1 MCFPNL
7 GVCVLGNTPALACAY
22 YVNACRRAPQRRV
35 RGKGLCSCNKSD
47 ATRLLQLLWIRS
59 LPCLS
64 SLQAITCKVRLKH
77 TYTHV
82 HTHVSHKSMCST
94 ILVPRAA
101 RVGPST
107 TPLHTHHFATL
118 FLLSHAVRV
127 CVSRVKCAS
136 TRASAWF
143 EVDARPTAEHQ
154 SGAMWCLPYT
164 RTRSTLAQDPRY
176 ACSLAFW
183 CLRHVLDCV
192 LRGSDRVLSHVQSP
206 GTSSLCTGTQKKAIF
221 RHVLKI
227 ATRGLSQG
235 LFKESHTS

>member
-7 GVCVLGNTPALACAY
+7 GVRVLGNTPAFACAY

-35 RGKGLCSCNKSD
+35 RGQELCSCDKSD

-82 HTHVSHKSMCST
+82 HTHVSHKSMCNN
-94 ILVPRAA
+94 ILVPRA

-107 TPLHTHHFATL
+107 TPLHTHPFTTL
-118 FLLSHAVRV
+118 FLLSYAVRV
-127 CVSRVKCAS
+127 CVSRVLCAS

-143 EVDARPTAEHQ
+143 VKLTPGQPQNTIVGQCGACLVHAR
-154 SGAMWCLPYT
+154 
-164 RTRSTLAQDPRY
+164 DPR
-176 ACSLAFW
+176 
-183 CLRHVLDCV
+183 
-192 LRGSDRVLSHVQSP
+192 
-206 GTSSLCTGTQKKAIF
+206 
-221 RHVLKI
+221 
-227 ATRGLSQG
+227 
-235 LFKESHTS
+235 

>member
-7 GVCVLGNTPALACAY
+7 GVRVLGNTPAFACAY

-35 RGKGLCSCNKSD
+35 RGKELCSCDKSD

-82 HTHVSHKSMCST
+82 HTHVSHKSMCNT

-107 TPLHTHHFATL
+107 TPLHTHPFTTL
-118 FLLSHAVRV
+118 FLLSHAVRACV
-127 CVSRVKCAS
+127 CPGSYALRRV
-136 TRASAWF
+136 R
-143 EVDARPTAEHQ
+143 
-154 SGAMWCLPYT
+154 LP
-164 RTRSTLAQDPRY
+164 
-176 ACSLAFW
+176 
-183 CLRHVLDCV
+183 
-192 LRGSDRVLSHVQSP
+192 GS
-206 GTSSLCTGTQKKAIF
+206 
-221 RHVLKI
+221 
-227 ATRGLSQG
+227 
-235 LFKESHTS
+235 